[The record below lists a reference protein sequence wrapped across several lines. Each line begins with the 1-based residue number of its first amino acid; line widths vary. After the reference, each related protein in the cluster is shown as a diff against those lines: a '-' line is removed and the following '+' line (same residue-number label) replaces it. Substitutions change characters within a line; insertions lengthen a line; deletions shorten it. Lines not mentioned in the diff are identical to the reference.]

1 LTVVDDIFCD
11 GFRVGPR
18 IPQRLIDQMAKAGLP
33 STGAHPFEPRLRTNR
48 RGELEIEKR
57 SVSKGPKQGKH
68 GYVDVHGRIWIRD
81 RAHGGLPD
89 HWDVQLNDG
98 DDYIRIDDQGKE
110 ITAAK
115 PPLPSPSPGPGDAS
129 QRQNNGH

>member
-1 LTVVDDIFCD
+1 M
-11 GFRVGPR
+11 GSA
-18 IPQRLIDQMAKAGLP
+18 IPQKLIDQMARSGLP

-57 SVSKGPKQGKH
+57 SVSKGPKQGKR
-68 GYVDVHGRIWIRD
+68 GYVYVHGRIWIRD

-98 DDYIRIDDQGKE
+98 DDYIRIDDQGAE
-110 ITAAK
+110 ITATHS
-115 PPLPSPSPGPGDAS
+115 PFPSPPSGPEDAS